1 MMPYFLRG
9 MKRTLDEPAH
19 HFPQGGDVSAIILS
33 YHTTE
38 MIFLVEFLEFLYKA
52 EKLNIHKNITKDDEG
67 YSIILYYD
75 WNDDNH
81 FYNKEVF
88 ITNDGES
95 NWKTGDYDFD
105 TINAILD
112 KELEKQKERELKEQ
126 KRKQLI
132 DRLTDEEKEL
142 LNLK

>member
-1 MMPYFLRG
+1 M
-9 MKRTLDEPAH
+9 RTLEGPSH

-38 MIFLVEFLEFLYKA
+38 MISLVEFLEFLCKA
-52 EKLNIHKNITKDDEG
+52 KKLNIHQNITKDDNG
-67 YSIILYYD
+67 YSILLYCD
-75 WNDDNH
+75 WDDDNH
-81 FYNKEVF
+81 FYNKKVF
-88 ITNDGES
+88 ITNDGKSTWE
-95 NWKTGDYDFD
+95 TGDYDFD
-105 TINAILD
+105 TINAVLD